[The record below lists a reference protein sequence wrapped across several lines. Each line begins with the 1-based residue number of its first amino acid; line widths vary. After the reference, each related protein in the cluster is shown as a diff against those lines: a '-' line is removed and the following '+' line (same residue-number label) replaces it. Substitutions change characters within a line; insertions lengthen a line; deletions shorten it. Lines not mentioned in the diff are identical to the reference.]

1 MINHLISYVLTA
13 AYKDKIFL
21 AFFILVVVMVSL
33 SLFFGASAVTEQD
46 QFAIVFTSGALRL
59 VSVFTLTLFIIF
71 YFARSFENRD
81 VDFLFSK
88 PITRWQFILAHFVAF
103 SFLSFLIAIIVT
115 AAVIFLSPSGL
126 SVPVLIWGGSIFI
139 ELVVL
144 SAMAIFFGI
153 AFNNAV
159 PATLATIGFYI
170 LARLI
175 GDIIG
180 ILEIGAVNTATLIL
194 GKVMTVISFFVPRLD
209 LIGQTSWLVY
219 GLNDFSYAPLVAQ
232 IVIFLGLVLSATY
245 LDLKRRQF

>member
-1 MINHLISYVLTA
+1 MINHLVSYVLTA
-13 AYKDKIFL
+13 AYKDRIFL
-21 AFFILVVVMVSL
+21 SFFILLVVIVSL

-46 QFAIVFTSGALRL
+46 QFAIVFTSGSLRL
-59 VSVFTLTLFIIF
+59 ISIFILTLFIIF
-71 YFARSFENRD
+71 YFSRSFENRD

-88 PITRWQFILAHFVAF
+88 PITRWQFILSHFLAF
-103 SFLSFLIAIIVT
+103 SLLSLLMAFTVT
-115 AAVIFLSPSGL
+115 VAVVLLSPSDFGFSL
-126 SVPVLIWGGSIFI
+126 LVWGGSIFI

-159 PATLATIGFYI
+159 PGALATIGFYV

-180 ILEIGAVNTATLIL
+180 ILEIGAVNSVTLVLSKI
-194 GKVMTVISFFVPRLD
+194 MTVISFFIPRLD

-219 GLNDFSYAPLVAQ
+219 GLNDFNFFPLLGQ

>member
-1 MINHLISYVLTA
+1 MINHLINYVLTA

-21 AFFILVVVMVSL
+21 AFFVLVVVLVSV

-71 YFARSFENRD
+71 YCARSFENRD

-88 PITRWQFILAHFVAF
+88 PITRWQFILAHFCAF
-103 SFLSFLIAIIVT
+103 SLLSLLIAIVIT
-115 AAVIFLSPSGL
+115 AAVIFLSPSGFDF
-126 SVPVLIWGGSIFI
+126 PVVVWGASIFI

-159 PATLATIGFYI
+159 PATLATIGFYV

-180 ILEIGAVNTATLIL
+180 ILEIGAANTMTLVL
-194 GKVMTVISFFVPRLD
+194 GKVMTIISFLIPRLD

-219 GLNDFSYAPLVAQ
+219 GLGDANLTPLLGQ
-232 IVIFLGLVLSATY
+232 IIIFLGLVLSATY